1 MHFIRLYFGFSV
13 IDDADSCCVLI
24 RPNFPHHSSL
34 SGGHDEVPTPDPIFN
49 LCLLGQHNSS
59 GHSGAGVTG
68 LASENFS
75 GVFHRYLYT
84 AAKMKRLS
92 NFSPFFAFIHNCL
105 ASLFAT
111 AIMATF
117 FGFLAKIEETQS
129 DLCLLLQMA

>member
-1 MHFIRLYFGFSV
+1 MQIAAAFLFG
-13 IDDADSCCVLI
+13 A
-24 RPNFPHHSSL
+24 NFPHHSSL
-34 SGGHDEVPTPDPIFN
+34 GGRHDEVPTPDPIFL
-49 LCLLGQHNSS
+49 LCLLRQQARS

-68 LASENFS
+68 LTSKNFS
-75 GVFHRYLYT
+75 GVIHRFLYT

-92 NFSPFFAFIHNCL
+92 NFSPFLAIIHNCL

-129 DLCLLLQMA
+129 DLCFPLQMA